1 MNEHSLKLHFFMLER
16 SQRKHNSLDCHKFFK
31 YFPLIKKIMCSK
43 IDKNQKKKL
52 HIQSTQTLRM
62 RVLVFFKHFYFFTE
76 CAPFFLK
83 IGKDFNIV

>member
-43 IDKNQKKKL
+43 IDKNQKKKIAYSKHSNL
-52 HIQSTQTLRM
+52 ENESPCFFQTFLFFYRM
-62 RVLVFFKHFYFFTE
+62 CTILFKNWKGF
-76 CAPFFLK
+76 
-83 IGKDFNIV
+83 